1 MSDKI
6 QLYFEQFGKVNAVD
20 IQQDDTTTHTHFGL
34 VEFKLA
40 EAASAALS
48 SNGMVHS
55 IDGYDVQVKA
65 AEPWLQPDHI
75 LNALDDYCLHAILSK
90 LNQLDLASAANVCTR
105 FNNQAISVFLSK
117 FKKLNL
123 GRNSHEEA
131 KHLMQTF
138 GSVAPS
144 MKIRCLFEFETDI
157 LSMIAQCSVPILK
170 ELSVDGFSIGFNLPD
185 DIKFDLALSK
195 LESLTFFSCNLQ
207 HKMNQLVSACTEL
220 KVLQMENCKYDSDL
234 FIWPEFKKLEELK
247 LNGFPYN
254 STRVLKDIISV
265 NQTITKLSLLGILDV
280 RHGVG
285 VNHSDTVRAIAQ
297 NMPNLV
303 ELEFNLPTFRTTFNR
318 PTVFIDFA
326 MSICCLG
333 DLAFLKVLKL
343 NLLQKSVA
351 PLSAALIANATPI
364 EHLQLING
372 TFDAKAIE
380 NISQMKLLKNL
391 ELCNMDFFTNE
402 RMILLAKGLGSHL
415 EKLQF
420 RGFTGTDLTTI
431 GLKKMLPFVKKLS
444 LLTLKSAT
452 MTIDVDDYKAMLG
465 TIQKRPEQAKLT
477 LEFISEKGQVNVPET
492 IQEENRH
499 MFQIDEKRH
508 DDLFNENENNFNEY
522 LNEYFKQY

>member
-20 IQQDDTTTHTHFGL
+20 IEQDDNTTHTHFGL

-90 LNQLDLASAANVCTR
+90 LNKHDLASAANVCTR
-105 FNNQAISVFLSK
+105 FNNQAISIFLSK

-123 GRNSHEEA
+123 FSSSLEEA

-144 MKIRCLFEFETDI
+144 IEIRGFYPKEREIDI
-157 LSMIAQCSVPILK
+157 LSMIAQCSVPVLK
-170 ELSVDGFSIGFNLPD
+170 RLLVVGFSFKFNLPD

-195 LESLTFFSCNLQ
+195 LESLTFDRCNLQ

-220 KVLQMENCKYDSDL
+220 KVLRMFLFDYDSKL
-234 FIWPEFKKLEELK
+234 FVWPEFKKLEELK
-247 LNGFPYN
+247 LIGRPYN

-265 NQTITKLSLLGILDV
+265 NQTITKLSLLGIDHAV
-280 RHGVG
+280 DY
-285 VNHSDTVRAIAQ
+285 SDTVRAIAQ
-297 NMPNLV
+297 NMPNLI
-303 ELEFNLPTFRTTFNR
+303 ELEFNLPT
-318 PTVFIDFA
+318 VFIDA
-326 MSICCLG
+326 ICCLG

-343 NLLQKSVA
+343 NLHRESVA

-372 TFDAKAIE
+372 TFNAKAIE
-380 NISQMKLLKNL
+380 NISQIKLLKNL

-477 LEFISEKGQVNVPET
+477 LEFISEKGQVNIPET

-508 DDLFNENENNFNEY
+508 DVLFDENENTFNEY
-522 LNEYFKQY
+522 HKQY